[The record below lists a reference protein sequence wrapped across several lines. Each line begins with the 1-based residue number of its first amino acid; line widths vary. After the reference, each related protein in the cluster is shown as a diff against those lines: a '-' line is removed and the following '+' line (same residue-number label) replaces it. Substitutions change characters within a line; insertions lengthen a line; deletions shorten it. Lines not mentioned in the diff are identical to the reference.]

1 MGLEGVRSYLCF
13 ALCAG
18 GQASPAQKQEQHL
31 QKQLQQQLCRDSRS
45 NSNCTRWG
53 SSRKSSSS
61 SCSSSSSSSNSC
73 REPIGAA
80 DDAAAAADRRR
91 RGSIGPSRSR
101 QRNSSR
107 RWAHADVGAL
117 SPQAGALIASAIRP
131 WKLSFDTG
139 ALSPRGGSNPA
150 RCALLGFVCHSF
162 VGLESTL
169 ARWPTPRQPVL
180 HVQSSCG
187 LSTACRFWTKHIS
200 QNSCFWQ
207 FRTPKNSKKSL
218 LRNGSCLRET
228 ISQTSCFWRFRTP
241 KSSKTAVLRNEPG
254 FNSSLP
260 P

>member
-1 MGLEGVRSYLCF
+1 MGLEGVSSYLCF

-61 SCSSSSSSSNSC
+61 SCSSSSSSSSSSNSC

-80 DDAAAAADRRR
+80 DDAAAAAADRRR

-107 RWAHADVGAL
+107 RRAHADVGAL
-117 SPQAGALIASAIRP
+117 SPQAGALTASAIRP

-162 VGLESTL
+162 VGLERTL
-169 ARWPTPRQPVL
+169 AR
-180 HVQSSCG
+180 
-187 LSTACRFWTKHIS
+187 
-200 QNSCFWQ
+200 
-207 FRTPKNSKKSL
+207 
-218 LRNGSCLRET
+218 
-228 ISQTSCFWRFRTP
+228 
-241 KSSKTAVLRNEPG
+241 
-254 FNSSLP
+254 
-260 P
+260 

>member
-1 MGLEGVRSYLCF
+1 MGLEGVSSYLCF

-61 SCSSSSSSSNSC
+61 SCSSSSSSNSC

-80 DDAAAAADRRR
+80 DDAAAAAADRRR

-107 RWAHADVGAL
+107 RWAHAVGAL

-131 WKLSFDTG
+131 WKVSFDTG
-139 ALSPRGGSNPA
+139 ALSPRGGSNPPKKLEKEPFEK
-150 RCALLGFVCHSF
+150 RLLSQRDYFSNKLF
-162 VGLESTL
+162 LEVSDPKKL
-169 ARWPTPRQPVL
+169 
-180 HVQSSCG
+180 
-187 LSTACRFWTKHIS
+187 K
-200 QNSCFWQ
+200 NSCFEKRARVQ
-207 FRTPKNSKKSL
+207 L
-218 LRNGSCLRET
+218 LLAPLNPYFGGLGRIFGM
-228 ISQTSCFWRFRTP
+228 TSRDVAINHP
-241 KSSKTAVLRNEPG
+241 D
-254 FNSSLP
+254 
-260 P
+260 